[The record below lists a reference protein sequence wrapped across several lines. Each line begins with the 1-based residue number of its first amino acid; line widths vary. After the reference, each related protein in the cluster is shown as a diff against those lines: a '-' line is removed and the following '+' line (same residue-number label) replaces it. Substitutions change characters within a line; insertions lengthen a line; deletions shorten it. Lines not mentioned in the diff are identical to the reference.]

1 MLFLPGRHPMRPAL
15 LELRDHMANLSDIS
29 NETLIGKLLRAPL
42 RLLPR
47 ATVVPILS
55 GPLRGWRWIAG
66 SSTNGCWIGSYE
78 QTKQKALQRE
88 LKAGDVV
95 YDIGANVGFY
105 SLLASALVGE
115 TGRVYSFEPSPVNV
129 EMLRKH
135 LKMNRVANCTVIEA
149 AVGSFDGLAAFE
161 AREDRHQGHLVE
173 TGGLQVRVLTLDR
186 LISESGMRPP
196 SLMKIDI
203 EGAELDCL
211 RGAANL
217 IQKFRPVIFLATHGS
232 GIHASCLDALKSWN
246 YRVSSLDARLP
257 EATDEL
263 VAVPGISI

>member
-1 MLFLPGRHPMRPAL
+1 
-15 LELRDHMANLSDIS
+15 MANLSGIS
-29 NETLIGKLLRAPL
+29 NESLMGKLLRAPL
-42 RLLPR
+42 RLIPR
-47 ATVVPILS
+47 AAAVPILQ
-55 GPLRGWRWIAG
+55 GPLRGRRWIVG
-66 SSTNGCWIGSYE
+66 SSTHGCWIGSYE

-105 SLLASALVGE
+105 SLLASVLVGE

-129 EMLRKH
+129 EILRKH
-135 LKMNRVANCTVIEA
+135 LRINRVANCTVIDA
-149 AVGSFDGLAAFE
+149 AVGSVDGVSAFE
-161 AREDRHQGHLVE
+161 ASEDRHKGHLVE

-186 LISESGMRPP
+186 LISETGMRPP

-211 RGAANL
+211 RGASHV
-217 IQKFRPVIFLATHGS
+217 IQKFRPVIFLATHGP
-232 GIHASCLDALKSWN
+232 GVHQSCLDALRGWN
-246 YRVSSLDARLP
+246 YRLSSLDARPL

-263 VAVPGISI
+263 VAVPEMSS